1 MLLETEVRLFL
12 TRWVHCAFSD
22 YAMGRCYITHSGAV
36 NGKAVRFTANR
47 PTYRSGA
54 ASRDVSNRLS
64 AAAASFKSASK
75 LSGGLPSSSIP
86 LNVA

>member
-36 NGKAVRFTANR
+36 NGKAVRFATH
-47 PTYRSGA
+47 RSGA

-64 AAAASFKSASK
+64 ASAASFKSASK